1 MLKYTSIV
9 FFLIFSFISSF
20 RLKLREKPLKD
31 FCSSA
36 NQFFIEPYDPIF
48 RDTVYTFGLIKS
60 FFIGTGEEFHT
71 RGHGK
76 IVLRERIKIYNK
88 IL

>member
-1 MLKYTSIV
+1 MLKYKSIV
-9 FFLIFSFISSF
+9 FFLLFPLISSF
-20 RLKLREKPLKD
+20 RLKWRDKPLKE

-48 RDTVYTFGLIKS
+48 RDKLYTYGLIKS

-76 IVLRERIKIYNK
+76 IVKFNF
-88 IL
+88 